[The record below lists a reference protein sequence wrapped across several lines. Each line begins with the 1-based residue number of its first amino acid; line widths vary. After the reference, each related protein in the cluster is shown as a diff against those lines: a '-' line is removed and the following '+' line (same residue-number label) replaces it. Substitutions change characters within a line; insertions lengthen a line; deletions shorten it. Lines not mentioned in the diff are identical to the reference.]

1 MTIIALD
8 VMSGDLGAQECV
20 PAALLAL
27 SGDAELQLQL
37 VGDAALI
44 ERTLAAAGCTPK
56 KKQQKIIKN

>member
-27 SGDAELQLQL
+27 SGDAELQLQKTNETNRKML
-37 VGDAALI
+37 
-44 ERTLAAAGCTPK
+44 K
-56 KKQQKIIKN
+56 KESYD

>member
-27 SGDAELQLQL
+27 SGDAELQ
-37 VGDAALI
+37 
-44 ERTLAAAGCTPK
+44 
-56 KKQQKIIKN
+56 QKAYEATHQWNICRK